1 MEGSGRGQLKECLG
15 RRGIGT
21 DRKSLLS
28 WSGSGACFRLFCAL
42 RGRLVREGVG
52 HNFRRNNGKKD

>member
-1 MEGSGRGQLKECLG
+1 MGGLGRGQLGGCLG

-28 WSGSGACFRLFCAL
+28 WSGSGACFRFFCAL
-42 RGRLVREGVG
+42 WGRLVWEGVG
-52 HNFRRNNGKKD
+52 YDFRRDNGEED